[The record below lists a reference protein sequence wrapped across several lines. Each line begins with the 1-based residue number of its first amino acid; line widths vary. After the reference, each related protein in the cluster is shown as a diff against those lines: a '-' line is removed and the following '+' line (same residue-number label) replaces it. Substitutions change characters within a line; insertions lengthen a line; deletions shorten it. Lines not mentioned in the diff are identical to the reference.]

1 MGTTTRPSGA
11 LLLALACAVVLVGAT
26 GFTFTRATQAR
37 RLGET
42 VAVAEAT
49 STGTPSEAISV
60 AKDGEKV
67 VTVVKDGV
75 TQDVYD
81 NAPTCKAVLT
91 ESSKYEVDADGH
103 YWGWEDDKSC
113 KFADTTVYPIC
124 KGSPADSKATP
135 DEKGHLWGWEN
146 DKTCAYASAR

>member
-11 LLLALACAVVLVGAT
+11 LLLALACAVLLVGAT
-26 GFTFTRATQAR
+26 GFTRATQAR
-37 RLGET
+37 RLAQT
-42 VAVAEAT
+42 VAVANAT

-60 AKDGEKV
+60 ATDGETV

-91 ESSKYEVDADGH
+91 ESSTYEMDADGH

-124 KGSPADSKATP
+124 KGSAADEKMTS
-135 DEKGHLWGWEN
+135 DDKGHLWGWEN
-146 DKTCAYASAR
+146 DKTCTYASAR